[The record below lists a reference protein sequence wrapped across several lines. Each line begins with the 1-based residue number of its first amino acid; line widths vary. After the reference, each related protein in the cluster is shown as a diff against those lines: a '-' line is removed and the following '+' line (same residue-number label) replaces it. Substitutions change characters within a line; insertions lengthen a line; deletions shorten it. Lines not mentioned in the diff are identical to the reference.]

1 MSQIEKFS
9 GIKAELAIA
18 ETFEEI
24 KLIESK
30 TAAVAE
36 FGKKNKICKEEQ
48 DEWGIIRVEIETKKG
63 AWLKDKYPKG
73 GDRKSKLPK
82 GTLIDEGITKKES
95 SNARLINDEP
105 DLVEEAIEE
114 IKKSKEVVTPRK
126 VASKV
131 RGKKKD
137 AKRKENAKKGKNIIL
152 TDDFRFGDFEKV
164 LADIPDGSIDCIITD
179 PPYPLEF
186 IECWT
191 KLAKFAKKKLKPNGF
206 CIAYSGQLNLPEVI
220 KRMSE
225 NLDYYW
231 TFALI
236 HTGTKQLIMP
246 RNVFCGWKPLLVFQN
261 GFKKID
267 TPVDDI
273 ITGTGREKEEHDWQ
287 QAELELN
294 EIIEKFTNKGD
305 LIIDPFA
312 GSGTTIIAA
321 KKLGR
326 SCIAAEIDEETYN
339 IAKNKIN
346 ENSNI

>member
-1 MSQIEKFS
+1 MNQIEKFS

-30 TAAVAE
+30 AAATAE

-48 DEWGIIRVEIETKKG
+48 DQWGIIRVEIETKKG
-63 AWLKDKYPKG
+63 KWLNDKYPGKEG
-73 GDRKSKLPK
+73 RMGSKRQPINMPVSK
-82 GTLIDEGITKKES
+82 EES
-95 SNARLINDEP
+95 SDARLVYNEP
-105 DLVEEAIEE
+105 DLVKESIEE
-114 IKKSKEVVTPRK
+114 IKESKEVVTPRK
-126 VASKV
+126 VASKI
-131 RGKKKD
+131 RKKKKD
-137 AKRKENAKKGKNIIL
+137 KKRKADAEKGKNIIL

-164 LADIPDGSIDCIITD
+164 LADIPDGSVDCIITD
-179 PPYPLEF
+179 PPYPIEF
-186 IECWT
+186 IECWSN
-191 KLAKFAKKKLKPNGF
+191 LSKFAKRVLKPNGF

-225 NLDYYW
+225 HLDYYW
-231 TFALI
+231 TFVLI
-236 HTGTKQLIMP
+236 HTGTNQLIMP
-246 RNVFCGWKPLLVFQN
+246 RNIFCGWKPLLVFQN

-287 QAELELN
+287 QAEQELN
-294 EIIEKFTNKGD
+294 EIIEKFTNQGD
-305 LIIDPFA
+305 LIVDPFA
-312 GSGTTIIAA
+312 GSGTTIIAS
-321 KKLGR
+321 KKFGR

>member
-1 MSQIEKFS
+1 MNQIEKFS

-30 TAAVAE
+30 TAATAE

-48 DEWGIIRVEIETKKG
+48 DQWGIIRVEIETKKG
-63 AWLKDKYPKG
+63 KWLNDKYPGKEG
-73 GDRKSKLPK
+73 RMGSKRQPINMPVSK
-82 GTLIDEGITKKES
+82 EES
-95 SNARLINDEP
+95 SDARLVYNEP
-105 DLVEEAIEE
+105 DLVEESIEE
-114 IKKSKEVVTPRK
+114 IKESKEVVTPRK
-126 VASKV
+126 VASKI
-131 RGKKKD
+131 RKKKKD
-137 AKRKENAKKGKNIIL
+137 KKRKADAEKGKNIIL
-152 TDDFRFGDFEKV
+152 TDDFRFGDFETV

-220 KRMSE
+220 KRMSK

-294 EIIEKFTNKGD
+294 EIIEKFTNQGD
-305 LIIDPFA
+305 LIVDPFA

-346 ENSNI
+346 ENSKI